1 MPMSPRTL
9 RPSQALF
16 HPEAQDWRN
25 RVIANSGSVSLS
37 TLRAVSAFCRSI
49 DAAGIRDRFI
59 RLNLFAGTGLNACL
73 VPLYRGQSRT
83 GSQVGN
89 ATDTNS
95 NFVSGD
101 YVETGASGGL
111 LGNGTNKQLTPGLT
125 PNDVGADVGHVSAY
139 IPTETATTQGR
150 IIGAGTVSPG
160 AMYSLQRSSG
170 ASNIQGVYGDAGR
183 AVVSVGQSGHY
194 IVTRESNTSVAL
206 YENGLQQPVN
216 TLSATSVSS
225 TFGILVFARNFG
237 GSVTDRWASRI
248 LCYSLGGPMT
258 NAQASSYYTAIQAFQ
273 TALGR
278 NV

>member
-111 LGNGTNKQLTPGLT
+111 LGNGTTKQLTPGLT

-139 IPTETATTQGR
+139 IPTQTATTQGR

-160 AMYSLQRSSG
+160 SLYSLQRSSG

-194 IVTRESNTSVAL
+194 IVTRESGTSVAL

-278 NV
+278 NA